1 KLRPP
6 AKNHHPKF
14 HIGTQARQQNR
25 RYRTIEETDIPLRR
39 KSHQDHRRTISQARP
54 RTKRHH
60 HTNHP
65 RNPTIPITP
74 LTPKNMIIQSL
85 FIAQLHDIISYS
97 PFPSGSGQ
105 IEVANWTAVPMHPA
119 SGEMTISDSHTPAGR
134 SFRTMLSC
142 RLRQSFSIPR
152 ACILKVV
159 LCNGGELLI
168 GSPDIPVQPNKNSS
182 LYLDTF
188 TINHETFHPPLPL

>member
-1 KLRPP
+1 
-6 AKNHHPKF
+6 
-14 HIGTQARQQNR
+14 
-25 RYRTIEETDIPLRR
+25 
-39 KSHQDHRRTISQARP
+39 
-54 RTKRHH
+54 
-60 HTNHP
+60 
-65 RNPTIPITP
+65 
-74 LTPKNMIIQSL
+74 MIIQSL
-85 FIAQLHDIISYS
+85 YIAQLHDIISYS

-105 IEVANWTAVPMHPA
+105 IEVANWIAVPMHPA

-159 LCNGGELLI
+159 LCNGDELLI
-168 GSPDIPVQPNKNSS
+168 GSPDIPVQPNKNST

-188 TINHETFHPPLPL
+188 TINHDTFHPPLPIWQNAGKVSRKHLPFAPNTSFLPSSRKQNFALNIQ